1 MSEKVRQ
8 AGVEGVRILTEDEMQ
23 RDQLLWFR
31 SGWEEHGRAMEPER
45 PGPGTRP
52 ADRPGDHL
60 GDDGPDGGPDKDP
73 PPDNG
78 PGRLLRFPSG
88 AGQRPTHP
96 LPIVGAGDAS
106 VRDLMPHRPRTR
118 TRVRTRDVRA
128 RDSDPVTGGV
138 KRMPDTDD
146 QLGPY

>member
-1 MSEKVRQ
+1 
-8 AGVEGVRILTEDEMQ
+8 MQ

-45 PGPGTRP
+45 PDPGTHP
-52 ADRPGDHL
+52 ADHPGDHP
-60 GDDGPDGGPDKDP
+60 GDDPDGGPDKDP
-73 PPDNG
+73 PPGNG

-106 VRDLMPHRPRTR
+106 VRDLMPHRPRARTR
-118 TRVRTRDVRA
+118 TRTRDVRT
-128 RDSDPVTGGV
+128 RDSGPVTEGV